1 MDGRSFTMTDDEF
14 QIPKDTSDAD
24 AQSQFLSWKRLVDGF
39 MNSTKPFSFDT
50 IEDFDEHITQ
60 SIPNYHTL
68 TEAIC
73 DLSTYFVIKETQVT
87 DLGCSTG
94 KLLEKIPHDGKKVGI
109 DIARNLLPES
119 HGDTFYTHLDLRA
132 VNFFGKSSLIVSNF
146 TLQFIPHE
154 DRPNILTAVY
164 DSLVE
169 GGAFIWA
176 EKVREESGELEQVI
190 HGAHYDFKRKAFS
203 AEEIL
208 NKERDL
214 RPIMKVNS
222 SARNQ
227 ILAENAGFT
236 VGTMFWKFFNF
247 EAWIYIK

>member
-1 MDGRSFTMTDDEF
+1 MTDEEF
-14 QIPKDTSDAD
+14 QIPKDTRDAD
-24 AQSQFLSWKRLVDGF
+24 GQSQFLLWKRLVEGY
-39 MNSTKPFSFDT
+39 MSSTEPFSFDT
-50 IEDFDEHITQ
+50 IDDFDDHIAQ

-68 TEAIC
+68 SEAIC
-73 DLSTYFVIKETQVT
+73 NLSTYFMMEDTQVI

-94 KLLEKIPHDGKKVGI
+94 KLLERLPHLGKKIGI
-109 DIARNLLPES
+109 DIADNLLPQS
-119 HGDTFYTHLDLRA
+119 HGETLYVRKDLRA
-132 VNFFGKSSLIVSNF
+132 LNNLGKSSLILSIF
-146 TLQFIPHE
+146 TLQFIPYE
-154 DRPNILTAVY
+154 DRPHILSTIY
-164 DSLVE
+164 ESLVE

-176 EKVREESGELEQVI
+176 EKVREETGELEQVL
-190 HGAHYDFKRKAFS
+190 HGAHYDFKRKAFT
-203 AEEIL
+203 AEQIL

-222 SARNQ
+222 STRNQ

>member
-1 MDGRSFTMTDDEF
+1 MTDDEF
-14 QIPKDTSDAD
+14 QIPKDTNDAD
-24 AQSQFLSWKRLVDGF
+24 AQSQFLLWKRLVDGF
-39 MNSTKPFSFDT
+39 MSSTEPFSFET
-50 IEDFDEHITQ
+50 IGNFDEHIAQ

-73 DLSTYFVIKETQVT
+73 DLSTYFMTEDTQVI

-94 KLLEKIPHDGKKVGI
+94 KLLERLPHRGKKVGI
-109 DIARNLLPES
+109 DIADNLLPES
-119 HGDTFYTHLDLRA
+119 HDETLFVRKDLRA
-132 VNFFGKSSLIVSNF
+132 FTTFGKSSLILSNF
-146 TLQFIPHE
+146 TLQFLPYE
-154 DRPNILTAVY
+154 DRPHIL
-164 DSLVE
+164 SLIYESLIE

-203 AEEIL
+203 PEEIL

-222 SARNQ
+222 SIRNQ

>member
-1 MDGRSFTMTDDEF
+1 MS
-14 QIPKDTSDAD
+14 
-24 AQSQFLSWKRLVDGF
+24 
-39 MNSTKPFSFDT
+39 STEPFSFDT
-50 IEDFDEHITQ
+50 IGNFDEHIAQ

-73 DLSTYFVIKETQVT
+73 DLSTYFMTEDTQVT

-94 KLLEKIPHDGKKVGI
+94 KLLERLPHRGRKLGI
-109 DIARNLLPES
+109 DISENLLPQSLGE
-119 HGDTFYTHLDLRA
+119 THYILRDLRA
-132 VNFFGKSSLIVSNF
+132 LNSLSKSSLILSIF
-146 TLQFIPHE
+146 TLQFIPYE
-154 DRPNILTAVY
+154 DRPNILSIVY
-164 DSLVE
+164 ESLIK

-203 AEEIL
+203 ADEIL
-208 NKERDL
+208 NKEREL
-214 RPIMKVNS
+214 RRIMKVNS
-222 SARNQ
+222 SMGNQ

-247 EAWIYIK
+247 EAWLYIK

>member
-1 MDGRSFTMTDDEF
+1 MS
-14 QIPKDTSDAD
+14 
-24 AQSQFLSWKRLVDGF
+24 
-39 MNSTKPFSFDT
+39 STEPFSFDT
-50 IEDFDEHITQ
+50 IDDFDDHIAQ

-68 TEAIC
+68 SEAIC
-73 DLSTYFVIKETQVT
+73 NLSTYFMMEDTQVI

-94 KLLEKIPHDGKKVGI
+94 KLLERLPHLGKKIGI
-109 DIARNLLPES
+109 DIADNLLPQS
-119 HGDTFYTHLDLRA
+119 HGETLYVRKDLRA
-132 VNFFGKSSLIVSNF
+132 LNNLGKSSLILSIF
-146 TLQFIPHE
+146 TLQFIPYE
-154 DRPNILTAVY
+154 DRPHILSTIY
-164 DSLVE
+164 ESLVE

-176 EKVREESGELEQVI
+176 EKVREESGELEQVL

-203 AEEIL
+203 AEQIL

-222 SARNQ
+222 STRNQ

-247 EAWIYIK
+247 EAWVYIK